1 MKQAKLRQVSAYSLI
16 AVAAS
21 AGTLLAMRARA
32 AGIPEKDALT
42 YTGYLEDADGNA
54 LGGKHSISVRF
65 VASATAT
72 KALCTGD
79 APDLELVAGRFQVA
93 LPDCAEV
100 VKANPELFVDVQV
113 DGAWLGATKL
123 GAVPYAI
130 EAGRASSS
138 AGVLEERLTAIEARL
153 GTRSGF
159 HAVMS
164 AGQQILNN
172 TTPKVKFNTENWDAN
187 NEYDPNTNVFSPKQA
202 GLYALTC
209 SVRFE
214 TGGAGTNGWWSAS
227 LDVNG
232 DKVAQDSAYGDGW
245 TLFRNATGLVT
256 LKAGDKVSC
265 TASHQSGATREAS
278 AGGAHFEAVRLDSAP

>member
-1 MKQAKLRQVSAYSLI
+1 VKQAKLKQLSAYSLI

-54 LGGKHSISVRF
+54 LSGKHSISVRF

-72 KALCTGD
+72 KALCTGE
-79 APDLELVAGRFQVA
+79 APDLELIAGRFQVA

-138 AGVLEERLTAIEARL
+138 AGELETRLAAIEARL
-153 GTRSGF
+153 AKRSGF
-159 HAVMS
+159 HAAMT
-164 AGQQILNN
+164 ADQIIANAMD
-172 TTPKVKFNTENWDAN
+172 PVVQFNTEDWDAN
-187 NEYDPNTNVFSPKQA
+187 AEYDPTSGTFTPKQA

-214 TGGAGTNGWWSAS
+214 AGNTSTNGWWNAS
-227 LDVNG
+227 MKVNTVS
-232 DKVAQDSAYGDGW
+232 VAQDGAYGDGW
-245 TLFRNATGLVT
+245 TVFRNAIGLVS
-256 LKAGDKVSC
+256 LKAGDKVTC
-265 TASHQSGATREAS
+265 HATQQSGAARPVS
-278 AGGAHFEAVRLDSAP
+278 KGGSHFEAVRLDSAP